1 MDELSVYACD
11 PRAQSLRQNCSGPSP
26 KVHIMTSLPPAS
38 AIPQAL
44 GLLLQTLD
52 LEVMSD
58 RQFRGISPQNGWGRI
73 YGGQVLGQ
81 GLQAAHHTVD
91 ETRLIHSMHG
101 YFLLPGNPTVDIVYD
116 VERLRDGASFAT
128 RRVTAIQEERPIF
141 EMIASFHR
149 EEPGFEHAEAMPNV
163 PPPEAVP
170 TLVETLNRSES
181 TASKAMRSYYVQEQP
196 VEVRL
201 VDADRYLGGTN
212 RTPKQHMWI
221 KATAPLPDQRALH
234 SAILA
239 YASDFA
245 LIDTALIAHGRTM
258 FEPQLQL
265 ASLDHACWIHRPF
278 RIDDWLLYAL
288 DSPVAGRGRGLAR
301 GSFFTRDGQLV
312 ASVAQEGLMRERS
325 TAYLIK

>member
-1 MDELSVYACD
+1 MSVA
-11 PRAQSLRQNCSGPSP
+11 
-26 KVHIMTSLPPAS
+26 PPPS

-52 LEVMSD
+52 LETLSA

-81 GLQAAHHTVD
+81 GLQAAHRTVD

-101 YFLLPGNPTVDIVYD
+101 YFLLPGNPTVDIIYD

-128 RRVTAIQEERPIF
+128 RRVTAVQEGRPIF

-149 EEPGFEHAEAMPNV
+149 AEPGFDHASAMPDV
-163 PPPEAVP
+163 PPPEDVP
-170 TLVETLNRSES
+170 PIVDTLNQADS
-181 TASKAMRSYYVQEQP
+181 TASKAMLAYYAQEQP
-196 VEVRL
+196 VELRL
-201 VDADRYLGGTN
+201 VDTGRYSGGSDRTA
-212 RTPKQHMWI
+212 RQHMWI
-221 KATAPLPDQRALH
+221 RATAPLPDDSALH
-234 SAILA
+234 TAILA

-301 GSFFTRDGQLV
+301 GSFFSRDGQLV